1 MYPILL
7 LILTVVDVALLVWAW
22 RVWLRDRTNTA
33 LLTQA
38 ILLLLLWFDALTVAI
53 GGWIGASPTL
63 ELMSRIRFS
72 WFYLTM
78 PLLLI
83 GVVGLA
89 RQADFKWA
97 QSKVWLIAAC
107 VLAVVF
113 VALEVPRAIMADY
126 HTACFADTLRYVNKV
141 PVGQACV
148 PGEEGLGGGSF
159 SPAIPLIFLCVST
172 MGVLMWAARGW
183 PWLGLSAVLFMAGTA
198 VPSSLVG
205 PFLTYPLDTL
215 MTAAFVWTAMRFPGP
230 PKPQKS

>member
-1 MYPILL
+1 MYSILL
-7 LILTVVDVALLVWAW
+7 LVLTAVDVALLVWAW
-22 RVWLRDRTNTA
+22 RVWLTDRANTA

-53 GGWIGASPTL
+53 GGWMGAGPAL
-63 ELMSRIRFS
+63 ELMNRIRFT

-83 GVVGLA
+83 GVVALA
-89 RQADFKWA
+89 RQADFTWA
-97 QSKVWLIAAC
+97 QSRMWMIGAC
-107 VLAVVF
+107 ILAVVF
-113 VALEVPRAIMADY
+113 VALEVPHAIMAEY
-126 HTACFADTLRYVNKV
+126 HTACFADTLRYVGKV

-148 PGEEGLGGGSF
+148 AGEEGMGQGSF

-172 MGVLMWAARGW
+172 MGILMWVARGW
-183 PWLGLSAVLFMAGTA
+183 PWLGLSALLFMLSTA

-215 MTAAFVWTAMRFPGP
+215 MTAAFVWTAIRFSGSARPL
-230 PKPQKS
+230 KR

>member
-1 MYPILL
+1 MYSILL
-7 LILTVVDVALLVWAW
+7 LILTFVDIALLVWAW
-22 RVWLRDRTNTA
+22 RAYMHDRANIA

-38 ILLLLLWFDALTVAI
+38 ILLLLLWFDVLTVAI
-53 GGWIGASPTL
+53 GNWMGAGPTL
-63 ELMSRIRFS
+63 EIMSRIRFT

-83 GVVGLA
+83 GVVALA
-89 RQADFKWA
+89 RQARFVWA
-97 QSKVWLIAAC
+97 QRKWWLIAAC

-113 VALEVPRAIMADY
+113 VALEVPRAITADY

-159 SPAIPLIFLCVST
+159 SPAIPLIFLCVSM
-172 MGVLMWAARGW
+172 MGILLWVARGW
-183 PWLGLSAVLFMAGTA
+183 PWLGLSAFLFMASTA
-198 VPSSLVG
+198 VPPSIVG

-215 MTAAFVWTAMRFPGP
+215 MTAAFVWTTVRFRPTP
-230 PKPQKS
+230 EPSKT